1 MVTSRAVTSCWSLAP
16 YLCRVPNVLSKL
28 HSTTWQGLVLN
39 INDAGRCLPHIVID
53 IDSLTPFNILPVFVL
68 LPKFL
73 QQLKD
78 AFGSLDLLEAK
89 SSIVL
94 YKYQ

>member
-1 MVTSRAVTSCWSLAP
+1 M
-16 YLCRVPNVLSKL
+16 
-28 HSTTWQGLVLN
+28 
-39 INDAGRCLPHIVID
+39 ID